1 MSWAKRS
8 ATNIF
13 PLSENK
19 NDLKMALNEWLYEG
33 DMYDLEEP
41 IETCELCGYQD
52 IRYQFKIIN
61 KNNSNEMLV
70 GSECINK
77 FQISATDN
85 EGNILDTEES
95 ARKVNRDRRYLI
107 EEARKK
113 RLIITLVKLQQKDK
127 DFDIESFV
135 TYEQDREAFTP
146 NQLSLL
152 LWRFG
157 KYRIEYR
164 PTDFKVIMKR
174 NREKDQLIDM
184 DDWKIEKLWKSL
196 SSNQKQ
202 WVYENTNYEQ

>member
-41 IETCELCGYQD
+41 IETCELCCYQD

-135 TYEQDREAFTP
+135 TYEQDREAFT
-146 NQLSLL
+146 QSTIFIIMAI
-152 LWRFG
+152 W
-157 KYRIEYR
+157 
-164 PTDFKVIMKR
+164 KV
-174 NREKDQLIDM
+174 
-184 DDWKIEKLWKSL
+184 
-196 SSNQKQ
+196 
-202 WVYENTNYEQ
+202 

>member
-13 PLSENK
+13 LLSENK
-19 NDLKMALNEWLYEG
+19 NDLKMAINEWLYEG

-41 IETCELCGYQD
+41 IEICELCDHPD

-61 KNNSNEMLV
+61 KNNPNEMLV

-77 FQISATDN
+77 FQISATDD
-85 EGNILDTEES
+85 EGNILNTEES
-95 ARKVNRDRRYLI
+95 SRKVNRDRRYLI

-113 RLIITLVKLQQKDK
+113 RLITTLIKLQQKDES
-127 DFDIESFV
+127 FDIESFI

-152 LWRFG
+152 LWQFG
-157 KYRIEYR
+157 KYKIEYR

-174 NREKDQLIDM
+174 NREKDQFIDM

-202 WVYENTNYEQ
+202 WVYENTNYEP